1 MKKGSPV
8 VKKIFAG
15 VLAGCLAALLGR
27 CAGQVP
33 PGGGPTDTTAP
44 EIIRTIPPANAV
56 NVQDRTIEIE
66 FSEYVE
72 RRTVEESIFIS
83 PYVGELE
90 FDWSGT
96 EVAIRFSEPLQER
109 RTYVVNVGT
118 DVVDRRAK
126 NRMASGFTLAFSTGD
141 SIDTGFI
148 RGRVY
153 DAKPE
158 GVMIFAYL
166 LGSLDADTLD
176 PAKTRPDYIMQTGKN
191 GLFTLSNI
199 PDGVFRL
206 FAIRDEYRDL
216 IYNKQVDAYG
226 VASCDIVVSPEHRT
240 IENIQFRLTR
250 EDTTKPFI
258 TSVHTVDLS
267 KVQVRFSEP
276 LDSVSVY
283 EATAMLVDTLTGSS
297 AAIRVLF
304 VDPNT
309 PSAISIVTESPLD
322 SGAAY
327 RVTVAGVSD
336 TAGNPIDSAHAEAF
350 FVASGSRDTIPPV
363 ASVAGLRDSTRGV
376 RPEDRFTILF
386 SKPVVQ
392 QALQQSIVLLDSTA
406 RPVQSNLVWKN
417 ATQCLVVPELP
428 LMSGAWYTLTV
439 VLDSVR
445 DFDGNSPRDSI
456 LNMRFQTLDTRST
469 GVVEGT
475 VFDEKEEGTGVIFV
489 TARAVDQA
497 PVVVRT
503 IQLKGPGR
511 FEFEKLQ
518 EGRYILSA
526 FRDADSSGVYTF
538 GLPFPYQPSERFAV
552 LDDTLKVRAR
562 WSVEGVLLRFR

>member
-8 VKKIFAG
+8 VKKVFAG

-44 EIIRTIPPANAV
+44 EIIRTKPSANAV
-56 NVQDRTIEIE
+56 NVAERTIEIE

-96 EVAIRFSEPLQER
+96 EVAIRFSEPLQKN

-141 SIDTGFI
+141 SIDTGLV

-158 GVMIFAYL
+158 GVMIFTYQL
-166 LGSLDADTLD
+166 DGLDADTFD

-191 GLFTLSNI
+191 GLFSLSNI
-199 PDGVFRL
+199 PDGTFRL

-226 VASCDIVVSPEHRT
+226 VASADVIVSPENRNV
-240 IENIQFRLTR
+240 ENVHFRLTR

-258 TSVHTVDLS
+258 TSVQNVDLS
-267 KVQVRFSEP
+267 RVQVRFSEP
-276 LDSVSVY
+276 LDSVY
-283 EATAMLVDTLTGSS
+283 NATAALVDTSTGSP
-297 AAIRVLF
+297 AAIRLVF
-304 VDPNT
+304 VDPAT
-309 PSAISIVTESPLD
+309 SSAISIVTTSPLD
-322 SGAAY
+322 SGAPY
-327 RVTVAGVSD
+327 RVSVAGVSD
-336 TAGNPIDSAHAEAF
+336 TAGNPLDSLHAEAV

-363 ASVAGLRDSTRGV
+363 VSVAGLRDSIRGI
-376 RPEDRFTILF
+376 RPEDKFAILF
-386 SKPVVQ
+386 SEPVGQ
-392 QALQQSIVLLDSTA
+392 PALQQAILLLDSTGH
-406 RPVQSNLVWKN
+406 PVSSHLVWKSV
-417 ATQCLVVPELP
+417 TQCLLASDLP
-428 LMSGAWYTLTV
+428 LMSGAWYSLTV
-439 VLDSVR
+439 ILDSVR
-445 DFDGNSPRDSI
+445 DFQGNSPRDSI
-456 LNMRFQTLDTRST
+456 LTVRFQTLDTRST

-475 VFDEKEEGTGVIFV
+475 VVDEKKDGTGVIFV
-489 TARAVDQA
+489 TARAVDQTQGFT
-497 PVVVRT
+497 RT
-503 IQLKGPGR
+503 IQVKGPGR
-511 FEFEKLQ
+511 FQFGELL
-518 EGRYILSA
+518 EGRYVLSA
-526 FRDADSSGVYTF
+526 FRDQDSSGTYTF
-538 GLPFPYQPSERFAV
+538 GMPFPYQPSERFAV
-552 LDDTLKVRAR
+552 VDDTLKVRAR

>member
-1 MKKGSPV
+1 MKKGSLV
-8 VKKIFAG
+8 VQRICTG
-15 VLAGCLAALLGR
+15 VLTGCLAALLAR

-56 NVQDRTIEIE
+56 NIKDRTIEIE

-96 EVAIRFSEPLQER
+96 EVAIRFPEPLQKN

-126 NRMASGFTLAFSTGD
+126 NRMAAGFTLAFSTGD
-141 SIDTGFI
+141 SIDTGLI

-166 LGSLDADTLD
+166 LDGLDADSLD

-191 GLFTLSNI
+191 GLFMLSNI
-199 PDGVFRL
+199 PDGTFRL

-226 VASCDIVVSPEHRT
+226 VASADIIVSPESRN
-240 IENIQFRLTR
+240 IENIHFRLTR

-258 TSVHTVDLS
+258 TSVRTVDLS
-267 KVQVRFSEP
+267 NVQVRFSEP
-276 LDSVSVY
+276 LDSVSVDD
-283 EATAMLVDTLTGSS
+283 ATATIMDTLTGSP
-297 AAIRVLF
+297 AGIRVLY

-309 PSAISIVTESPLD
+309 PSALAVVTTSPLD

-327 RVTVAGVSD
+327 RVAVAGVSD
-336 TAGNPIDSAHAEAF
+336 TAGNFLDSLHAEIVL
-350 FVASGSRDTIPPV
+350 VASGPRDTIPPGV
-363 ASVAGLRDSTRGV
+363 SVAGLRDSTRSIL
-376 RPEDRFTILF
+376 PEDQFTVLF
-386 SKPVVQ
+386 SEPVGQ
-392 QALQQSIVLLDSTA
+392 QALQQAIVLLDSDA
-406 RPVQSNLVWKN
+406 HPVQSTLVWKS
-417 ATQCLVVPELP
+417 AAQCLLTPDLP
-428 LMSGAWYTLTV
+428 LVSGAWYTMTV
-439 VLDSVR
+439 MLDSVR
-445 DFDGNSPRDSI
+445 DFQGNSPRDSVLQI
-456 LNMRFQTLDTRST
+456 RFQTVDMRST
-469 GVVEGT
+469 GVIDGT
-475 VFDEKEEGTGVIFV
+475 VLDEKEEGRGVVFL
-489 TARAVDQA
+489 TAQSVDQTPWPA
-497 PVVVRT
+497 RT

-511 FEFEKLQ
+511 FHFEEIP
-518 EGRYILSA
+518 EGRYILNA
-526 FRDADSSGVYTF
+526 FRDSDSSGVYTF